1 MFSGKGG
8 VCYLCRFHHDEVEER
23 ILKTERLMSDGF
35 KGRYKLDESEYIE
48 ILTDYLNE
56 TVPIQTPQLSNV
68 VAFPRRRPIRNHRLL

>member
-1 MFSGKGG
+1 
-8 VCYLCRFHHDEVEER
+8 
-23 ILKTERLMSDGF
+23 MSDGF